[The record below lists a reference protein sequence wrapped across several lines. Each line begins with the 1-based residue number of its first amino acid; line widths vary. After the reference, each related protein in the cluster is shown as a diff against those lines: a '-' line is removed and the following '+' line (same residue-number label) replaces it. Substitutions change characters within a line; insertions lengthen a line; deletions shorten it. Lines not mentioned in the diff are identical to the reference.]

1 MLFIQKFWWRD
12 CEDTKRTGGLR
23 RKSVQRSGKVLI
35 LKDIIDFKNL
45 LSAGKE
51 SNYHV
56 LFQPLWLLLN
66 LIYKKKN
73 KTKHQT
79 KKTQTGQG
87 GLFLISL
94 LITLIFFLKI
104 LEW

>member
-66 LIYKKKN
+66 LIYKKK
-73 KTKHQT
+73 TKQNT
-79 KKTQTGQG
+79 KQKKPKQG
-87 GLFLISL
+87 RGACFLFPC
-94 LITLIFFLKI
+94 
-104 LEW
+104 